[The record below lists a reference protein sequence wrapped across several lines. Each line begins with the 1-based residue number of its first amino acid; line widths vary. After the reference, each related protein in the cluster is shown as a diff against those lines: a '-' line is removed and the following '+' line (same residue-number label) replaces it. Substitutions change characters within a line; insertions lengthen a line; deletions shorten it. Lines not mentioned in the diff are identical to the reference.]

1 MTTPK
6 NFDGPDELSADR
18 DQRIFDLANEEKTG
32 KEIGESMVRLLD
44 AARARKAK
52 KAAEEEEN
60 RRREDAAKFLFED
73 YPGGKPD
80 AGAS

>member
-6 NFDGPDELSADR
+6 NFDGPDETSADR
-18 DQRIFDLANEEKTG
+18 DQRIFDLAAENLDTDKVADGIIKLVAEK
-32 KEIGESMVRLLD
+32 
-44 AARARKAK
+44 RAQKAK

-60 RRREDAAKFLFED
+60 RRREDAAKILFED